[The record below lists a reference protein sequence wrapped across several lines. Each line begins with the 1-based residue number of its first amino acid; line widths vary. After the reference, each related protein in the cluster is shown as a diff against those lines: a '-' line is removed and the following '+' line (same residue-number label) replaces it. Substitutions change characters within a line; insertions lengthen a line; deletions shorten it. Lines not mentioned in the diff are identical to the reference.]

1 MVLSMTSM
9 PCAGKVV
16 PYVAC
21 GVVPSGVLDVDR
33 DHEVLAS
40 RNRFRVRHFRHLE
53 PIQEIVMERDGVHG
67 PGVHEQDR
75 DRPGVHHR
83 VARGPVHLGM
93 DPGVLL
99 DKQSVTEQAP
109 LIEQVVDK
117 IPGEI
122 HQFMDGRLYRWSRHI
137 SMVLLGIDSL
147 AEPGRV
153 S

>member
-1 MVLSMTSM
+1 
-9 PCAGKVV
+9 
-16 PYVAC
+16 
-21 GVVPSGVLDVDR
+21 
-33 DHEVLAS
+33 
-40 RNRFRVRHFRHLE
+40 
-53 PIQEIVMERDGVHG
+53 
-67 PGVHEQDR
+67 
-75 DRPGVHHR
+75 
-83 VARGPVHLGM
+83 M